1 VLATTCP
8 ESLKHVDSKSRIEIA
23 DGKYAVR
30 FARNAEEIEAALKLR
45 FEVFNLELEEGLES
59 SFQTGRD
66 RDEFDATYRAILTR
80 IQLVEVMKT
89 TMQLRPRKQLLGL
102 IIVFTLTGLAF
113 IFGEGAVRKSLSAQK
128 PEGPDQVV
136 TAVRKGGLRES
147 ARIKKR
153 FVSSESTTGW
163 AKYDLESLTS
173 HSSVVITGTPLG
185 ASSSLTPNGERIIT
199 EYKLKVS
206 RIFKGQLQEN
216 GLIRLIVPGGK
227 VVFDDGTSAE
237 ILTPD
242 LGPITKNQTYILFLH
257 PPADGADIYQLTG
270 GGQGLFEVPSS
281 AWGVKPLGDKKDLVQ
296 RHKDQTVNDF
306 IEEIQRAVEKYPD
319 TTMCC
324 N

>member
-1 VLATTCP
+1 M
-8 ESLKHVDSKSRIEIA
+8 
-23 DGKYAVR
+23 
-30 FARNAEEIEAALKLR
+30 
-45 FEVFNLELEEGLES
+45 
-59 SFQTGRD
+59 
-66 RDEFDATYRAILTR
+66 LTAN
-80 IQLVEVMKT
+80 QLVESEEH
-89 TMQLRPRKQLLGL
+89 TMQLTPRKQLLGPM
-102 IIVFTLTGLAF
+102 IVLTVTGLAF
-113 IFGEGAVRKSLSAQK
+113 IFGKGAVTQSLSAQK

-136 TAVRKGGLRES
+136 TAVRKGGLREG

-163 AKYDLESLTS
+163 GKYDLESLTS
-173 HSSVVITGTPLG
+173 HSSVVMMGTPQDG
-185 ASSSLTPNGERIIT
+185 TSRLTPNGERIIT
-199 EYKLKVS
+199 EYKVKVS

-216 GLIRLIVPGGK
+216 ELVRLIVPGGK
-227 VVFDDGTSAE
+227 VVFEDGTSAE

-257 PPADGADIYQLTG
+257 ASADGTDVYQLTG

-306 IEEIQRAVEKYPD
+306 IEEIQRAVQKYPE